1 MVVLRLYSQEVDR
14 SAALNQALGV
24 GIGVFQGLSNVVLN
38 GAYFELVCR
47 MYYLFQK
54 LLNYDHNKYAV
65 FIS

>member
-38 GAYFELVCR
+38 GAYFDVMCC
-47 MYYLFQK
+47 MYSLHQVDI
-54 LLNYDHNKYAV
+54 LLPCQICSM
-65 FIS
+65 FIL

>member
-38 GAYFELVCR
+38 GVYILVCR
-47 MYYLFQK
+47 MYYLF
-54 LLNYDHNKYAV
+54 
-65 FIS
+65 